1 MPGTLVYSDNLD
13 VTLELVTLASNLGK
27 DVSVLLAGDGNLE
40 EKTATV
46 SVSGVSK
53 VLQVSD
59 PSLKD
64 QLTEPLVDAVEAACR
79 QASPDLVLIGATKR
93 GKEIAPRVATR
104 LKMGCVSDCLKLEA
118 SPDGYTADRL
128 VWGGNAIATVETK
141 GKTVMTVP
149 VRANERASGSTSPS
163 IEKIDFKPK
172 EGKIKLV
179 GTKERPKG
187 QSSIKDAEIVV
198 SAGRGFKK
206 KEDLAILE
214 DLARVLNA
222 AVGASRPLTSDLG
235 WVPEERQVG
244 LSGTTVKPKLYL
256 AVGISGQI
264 QHLTGM
270 RDSKLIAAINSD
282 KNAPIFQE
290 CDYGVV
296 GDLYSVVPEFT
307 KILKSQLGK

>member
-13 VTLELVTLASNLGK
+13 VILELVTLASNLGK
-27 DVSVLLAGDGNLE
+27 EVSVLLAGDGNLE
-40 EKTATV
+40 ERTAKV

-53 VLQVSD
+53 ILQVSD
-59 PSLKD
+59 PSLKE

-93 GKEIAPRVATR
+93 GREIAPRVATR
-104 LKMGCVSDCLKLEA
+104 LKIACVSDCMKLEA
-118 SPDGYTADRL
+118 SPDGCTADRL
-128 VWGGNAIATVETK
+128 VWGGNAIATVRTK
-141 GKTVMTVP
+141 GKAVMTVP
-149 VRANERASGSTSPS
+149 VRANERASGSSSPN
-163 IEKIDFKPK
+163 IEKIDFEPK
-172 EGKIKLV
+172 EGKTKLV

-187 QSSIKDAEIVV
+187 QTSIKDAEIVV

-296 GDLYSVVPEFT
+296 GDLYSVVPELT